1 MKQLA
6 FRGLG
11 ARANVVEGGDGDTAF
26 ADLGSGA
33 LDDALP
39 RRLALGCQLLDLQVH
54 FRQRTSGPMSP
65 NTKRLEGRTALVTG
79 STGGLGVAIASALAA
94 EGAFVVV
101 SGRDKARGDAVVA
114 DIRSTGGAAEFVVA
128 DLGAG
133 GLELRRLAEQ
143 AAAAGGGG
151 GGHPGHK

>member
-26 ADLGSGA
+26 ADLGGGA

-101 SGRDKARGDAVVA
+101 SGRGKAPRDAAVPG
-114 DIRSTGGAAEFVVA
+114 IRSVGGTAEVV
-128 DLGAG
+128 LSYP
-133 GLELRRLAEQ
+133 R
-143 AAAAGGGG
+143 AGGGEG
-151 GGHPGHK
+151 RRPADQPTPP